1 MDISRAN
8 TRDLHLL
15 NHSAKA
21 RPSGA
26 PQAAQ
31 VSASQDL
38 SVSAESARRLG
49 GTAESKAGDLGS
61 YLHLL
66 GGREAPVTSPY
77 TEDAQAEQERPELPP
92 LLGEDEQEG
101 EETGETKSK
110 EGRSDPS
117 AEKSVSGEE
126 LTREEVAEVQ
136 KLKVRDQEVRTHEQ
150 AHVAAG
156 GQYIRGGI
164 SYDYQKG
171 PDGRSYAVGGH
182 VDIDLS
188 EEDSP
193 EATITKMR
201 QVQRAAL
208 APAEPSGADR
218 AVAAAAASKEQQA
231 QAELAEERQTQAA
244 EGRQEGKK
252 VRESSQQEGSPDQ
265 AESAEESSGPSMSA
279 PEPQAPEI
287 REPRTREMMN
297 LARESRLR
305 MMRGDFWVG

>member
-1 MDISRAN
+1 MDISKPSTRA
-8 TRDLHLL
+8 L
-15 NHSAKA
+15 NILQHRAQGK
-21 RPSGA
+21 
-26 PQAAQ
+26 PQRAD
-31 VSASQDL
+31 VSQTIVSQDQ
-38 SVSAESARRLG
+38 SVSSESVKRVGGSAEI
-49 GTAESKAGDLGS
+49 KAGDLGS

-66 GGREAPVTSPY
+66 GGREAPAMGPY
-77 TEDAQAEQERPELPP
+77 VSESEHGEEASELPP
-92 LLGEDEQEG
+92 LLGADGETEGQVTEAEG
-101 EETGETKSK
+101 EEEAV
-110 EGRSDPS
+110 DPS
-117 AEKSVSGEE
+117 AEKSVSGEV
-126 LTREEVAEVQ
+126 LSKEESAEVQ
-136 KLKVRDQEVRTHEQ
+136 KLKARDQEVRTHEQ

-218 AVAAAAASKEQQA
+218 AVASAAASKEQQA
-231 QAELAEERQTQAA
+231 QAELAEERQAQAA
-244 EGRQEGKK
+244 EGREKGKE
-252 VRESSQQEGSPDQ
+252 VREDSSPKDG
-265 AESAEESSGPSMSA
+265 SAEASPAEASSDA
-279 PEPQAPEI
+279 PEAPTPSA
-287 REPRTREMMN
+287 PRTREMMN

>member
-1 MDISRAN
+1 M
-8 TRDLHLL
+8 
-15 NHSAKA
+15 
-21 RPSGA
+21 
-26 PQAAQ
+26 
-31 VSASQDL
+31 
-38 SVSAESARRLG
+38 G
-49 GTAESKAGDLGS
+49 GSAESKAGDLGS

-66 GGREAPVTSPY
+66 GGRASPIHPYIESNEEGTEA
-77 TEDAQAEQERPELPP
+77 QELPP
-92 LLGEDEQEG
+92 LLGAEEEEGGQVTEAEG
-101 EETGETKSK
+101 EEEV
-110 EGRSDPS
+110 DPS
-117 AEKSVSGEE
+117 AEKSVSGEP
-126 LTREEVAEVQ
+126 LTKEESAEVQ
-136 KLKVRDQEVRTHEQ
+136 KLKARDQEVRAHEQ

-218 AVAAAAASKEQQA
+218 AVASAAASKEQQA
-231 QAELAEERQTQAA
+231 QAELAEERQAQAT
-244 EGRQEGKK
+244 EGREKGKE
-252 VRESSQQEGSPDQ
+252 VREDTATSSKGD
-265 AESAEESSGPSMSA
+265 SAEASPAEVSSDA
-279 PEPQAPEI
+279 PEAPTP
-287 REPRTREMMN
+287 RAPRTREMMN

>member
-1 MDISRAN
+1 MDISRPS
-8 TRDLHLL
+8 TRAL
-15 NHSAKA
+15 NVTQYRAQGK
-21 RPSGA
+21 
-26 PQAAQ
+26 PQQAVESQ
-31 VSASQDL
+31 ITASQDQ
-38 SVSAESARRLG
+38 SVSSGSVERVG
-49 GTAESKAGDLGS
+49 GSAESKAGDLGS

-66 GGREAPVTSPY
+66 GGREAPAMGSYVSGA
-77 TEDAQAEQERPELPP
+77 EDGEEASKLPP
-92 LLGEDEQEG
+92 LLGADEETEGQATEVEG
-101 EETGETKSK
+101 EEEAA
-110 EGRSDPS
+110 DPS
-117 AEKSVSGEE
+117 AEKSVSGEV
-126 LTREEVAEVQ
+126 LSKEESAEVQ
-136 KLKVRDQEVRTHEQ
+136 KLKARDQEVRTHEQ

-164 SYDYQKG
+164 TYDYQKG

-218 AVAAAAASKEQQA
+218 AVASAAASKEQQA
-231 QAELAEERQTQAA
+231 QAELAEERQAQAA
-244 EGRQEGKK
+244 EGREKGKE
-252 VRESSQQEGSPDQ
+252 VREASSTEGEARGEEGSSPESTRDTPDV
-265 AESAEESSGPSMSA
+265 EA
-279 PEPQAPEI
+279 PAP
-287 REPRTREMMN
+287 RAPRTREMMN